1 MRGEATKRAVQQI
14 EKHAYYHT
22 TGRACREALR
32 EDTPE
37 GYRAALKEIINSP
50 NRGGEYAVNIDAAE
64 KALRED
70 R

>member
-37 GYRAALKEIINSP
+37 GYRAALK
-50 NRGGEYAVNIDAAE
+50 
-64 KALRED
+64 
-70 R
+70 